1 MINPKDITKNAVAI
15 CTFLELSIIDKRA
28 KSNPKYSIPFSN
40 ITYIEHDPWGED
52 GYGDLEDGWIET
64 ETSIKASDTLF
75 HSDWNWVMKVV
86 DKIET
91 IKGNGRHSF
100 VVEIASTFCF
110 LYAKPKAENFFVN
123 QSSDTKI
130 EAVYNACLKFI
141 QWYNKK

>member
-75 HSDWNWVMKVV
+75 HSDWNWLMELVG
-86 DKIET
+86 KIEEYHPYQDLE
-91 IKGNGRHSF
+91 IRGCRCYFNSHSA
-100 VVEIASTFCF
+100 IDDCF
-110 LYAKPKAENFFVN
+110 TEWFEGE
-123 QSSDTKI
+123 TKI
-130 EAVYNACLKFI
+130 EAVYKGCIAFI
-141 QWYNKK
+141 NWYNENIK